1 MTDDSS
7 HDGVAF
13 ADRLLALLDEGSY
26 ATTYKYALLL
36 ALIDCCLEHSDALGR
51 PPATL
56 TTRALAERVV
66 AIYWPHTAPFPGDE
80 QARVLRQSGTGQA
93 EIVTLIRKFRSSGHV
108 PTGATIAEAKSL
120 AADRYQ
126 RLVDSVEW
134 KLVEMPLP
142 RLQRIGETNQP
153 FLYSIDWDTSVRR
166 AQHFGADER
175 PVVRLQPG
183 AGEGLV
189 RLAGLIRPL
198 VQRLWAARVARYNRD
213 VISDSGLEEFLFA
226 SQRLAAVRLRVQLTE
241 IQDGRCFYT
250 GEALGRAGEVDHFLP
265 WARFPNNAVEN
276 LVVASRR
283 ANSDRRAFLVA
294 PDHLRRWRQRNEACG
309 GDLIAVARAARWET
323 RPTETANVARAV
335 YLRLPD
341 GVALWVGGAEF
352 VPSVHA
358 DIASALGG

>member
-1 MTDDSS
+1 M
-7 HDGVAF
+7 AF
-13 ADRLLALLDEGSY
+13 AERLLALLDEGSY

-36 ALIDCCLEHSDALGR
+36 ALIDCCLEHSDAQGR

-56 TTRALAERVV
+56 TTRVLAERVV

-80 QARVLRQSGTGQA
+80 QARVLRQSGRGQA
-93 EIVTLIRKFRSSGHV
+93 EIVTLIRRFRSSGHV
-108 PTGATIAEAKSL
+108 PAGATIAEAKSL
-120 AADRYQ
+120 ATERFH

-142 RLQRIGETNQP
+142 RLQRIGDTHQP
-153 FLYSIDWDTSVRR
+153 FLYSIDWDTTVRR
-166 AQHFGADER
+166 AQHFAAAEQ
-175 PVVRLQPG
+175 PVVRLQPA
-183 AGEGLV
+183 AGDGLV

-198 VQRLWAARVARYNRD
+198 VQRLWAARVSRYNRD
-213 VISDSGLEEFLFA
+213 VITDSGLEDFLFA

-250 GEALGRAGEVDHFLP
+250 GSPVGRTGQVDHFLP

-276 LVVASRR
+276 LVVASPR
-283 ANSDRRAFLVA
+283 ANSDKRAFLVA
-294 PDHLRRWRQRNEACG
+294 PDHLRRWRERNVSFG
-309 GDLIAVARAARWET
+309 GDLTGIATSARWET
-323 RPTETANVARAV
+323 RPAETANVARAV

-341 GVALWVGGAEF
+341 GVALWVNGTEF

-358 DIASALGG
+358 ELASALWG